1 MNHMCKERILFIMCF
16 LLLGTLSAWGRNDSL
31 VLSNDQVRIVVD
43 RASGKVSYYFKN
55 GVSLQN
61 TVACMEDVHAGYLV
75 TAVFGRHLATTAPI
89 LDSFGKGTHLKI
101 EHDDEQ
107 LPLRLVQ
114 HIMLYENQPFFL
126 ISVEAE
132 PSKGSTRQEGW
143 DGLPETRHISPLAV
157 LPSQE
162 GRVYVPGNEPRI
174 LDVPFDNDNWVKVLT
189 RQWPATGARAAAGAS
204 YEFAALY
211 DKNKLSGL
219 VTGSITHDSWKTGI
233 AYQIGV
239 SKGELDSFKIYGGAA
254 VEDNKSL
261 PPAYGG
267 LDGTHDH
274 APHGA
279 VRGDVVQSPV
289 IFLAGSADMRNDFI
303 NFGKANVIQNGRQ
316 EWKGYAPFYW
326 NSFGVEGVLGYS
338 KVMMPPGVARISD
351 FLYTL
356 DNFNRYAKPVLSIDS
371 YDQNIYTTDLL
382 ASLGRYGRK
391 RNQQLGFYFIP
402 FAVWTWK
409 NTVDQTNLSGTNIPL
424 RDVVLKGKD
433 RQPIAYKDGDWA
445 AYAIDPTHPAVREYI
460 ISQLKKAKAINATF
474 IKIDFLTAGSLEST
488 TRYDKRVRTGM
499 QAYNQGMKMLR
510 SLVDSIM
517 GQDIFITMAISPM
530 FPHQYAHTRFISTDV
545 YSHLRDDQPGF
556 PNWGSTE
563 ASMATGS
570 FMWWVQGTLWPYTNM
585 DVAIMQHFQK
595 NPDLTEQEIKV
606 RLYSM
611 MVMGSILGDGSDFR
625 EKLAAD
631 RARRFLNNPE
641 VCAFFS
647 HPKAFTPLRMS
658 DGETADQQLSYYLKG
673 DTTMLGLFNFATQQ
687 TFMESIPLKDIGLDN
702 RKYAITELLTG
713 RSLGTV
719 IPGQETISLT
729 VPVKDAILVK
739 LVPVNDLPLK

>member
-1 MNHMCKERILFIMCF
+1 MNNMRKERILFTLCF

-31 VLSNDQVRIVVD
+31 VLSNYQVRLTVD
-43 RASGKVSYYFKN
+43 KLTSKVSYYFKN
-55 GVSLQN
+55 GVSLLN

-75 TAVFGRHLATTAPI
+75 TAAFSRHHATTAPVQ
-89 LDSFGKGTHLKI
+89 DSFGRGTHLKI
-101 EHDDEQ
+101 EHDDEK

-114 HIMLYENQPFFL
+114 HIVLYERQPFLL
-126 ISVEAE
+126 ISVEAQ
-132 PSKGSTRQEGW
+132 PSRHTSPQTGW
-143 DGLPETRHISPLAV
+143 NGLPETRHISPLAV
-157 LPSQE
+157 LSSQK
-162 GRVYVPGNEPRI
+162 GSVSVPGNEPRI
-174 LDVPFDNDNWVKVLT
+174 LDVPFDNDNWVKILT
-189 RQWPATGARAAAGAS
+189 QQWPAGSGKVTTGTS

-211 DKNKLSGL
+211 DRNTLSGI
-219 VTGSITHDSWKTGI
+219 VAGSITHDCWKTGLV
-233 AYQIGV
+233 YQTGH

-254 VEDNKSL
+254 AEDNKAL

-279 VRGDVVQSPV
+279 IQGAVVQSPV
-289 IFLAGSADMRNDFI
+289 IFLAGSDDLRNDLI
-303 NFGKANVIQNGRQ
+303 SYGRANVIQSGRQ

-338 KVMMPPGVARISD
+338 KVMMPPGVAKISD
-351 FLYTL
+351 FIYTL

-382 ASLGRYGRK
+382 ASLGKYGKK

-409 NTVDQTNLSGTNIPL
+409 NTVDQTTLSGTGIPL

-433 RQPIAYKDGDWA
+433 RQPIAYKDGDWG

-517 GQDIFITMAISPM
+517 GPDIFITMAISPM

-570 FMWWVQGTLWPYTNM
+570 FMWWVQGTLWPYTNL

-606 RLYSM
+606 RIYSM
-611 MVMGSILGDGSDFR
+611 MAMGSILGDGSDFR
-625 EKLAAD
+625 EQLAAE

-641 VCAFFS
+641 ICAFFS
-647 HPKAFTPLRMS
+647 HPKAFTPLRMA
-658 DGETADQQLSYYLKG
+658 DGETMDQQLSFYLKG
-673 DTTMLGLFNFATQQ
+673 DTTMLALFNFATQQ
-687 TFMESIPLKDIGLDN
+687 TFTETIPLKYIGLDN
-702 RKYAITELLTG
+702 RKYTITELLTG
-713 RSLGTV
+713 QSLGQVT
-719 IPGQETISLT
+719 PGQAAISLT
-729 VPVKDAILVK
+729 VPVKDAMLVK
-739 LVPVNDLPLK
+739 LVPVND

>member
-1 MNHMCKERILFIMCF
+1 MMCF
-16 LLLGTLSAWGRNDSL
+16 LLPGKVSARETSDSL
-31 VLSNDQVRIVVD
+31 VLSDEQVRVVVD

-55 GVSLQN
+55 GTSLQN
-61 TVACMEDVHAGYLV
+61 TIACMEDVHAGYLA
-75 TAVFGRHLATTAPI
+75 TPDFSRHLADTAPV
-89 LDSFGKGTHLKI
+89 LDPFGEGVRIKI
-101 EHDDEQ
+101 VHEDDR
-107 LPLRLVQ
+107 LPLRLIQYINV
-114 HIMLYENQPFFL
+114 YNNQPFL
-126 ISVEAE
+126 LVSVEAVAAE
-132 PSKGSTRQEGW
+132 PSKGSKPREG
-143 DGLPETRHISPLAV
+143 LVETRHISPLAV
-157 LPSQE
+157 LPSQK
-162 GRVYVPGNEPRI
+162 GRVYIPGNEPRI

-189 RQWPATGARAAAGAS
+189 QQWPVELAKAAAGTS

-211 DKNKLSGL
+211 DRNTLSGI
-219 VTGSITHDSWKTGI
+219 VTGSITHDCWKTGI
-233 AYQIGV
+233 AYHTGS

-254 VEDNKSL
+254 VEDNKAL

-274 APHGA
+274 APHGTVQGPT
-279 VRGDVVQSPV
+279 VRSPV
-289 IFLAGSADMRNDFI
+289 IYLAGSNDMRNDFTAY
-303 NFGKANVIQNGRQ
+303 GKANVIQSGRQ

-338 KVMMPPGVARISD
+338 KVMMPSGVARISD
-351 FLYTL
+351 FIYTL
-356 DNFNRYAKPVLSIDS
+356 DNFNKYAKPVLSIDS
-371 YDQNIYTTDLL
+371 YDQNIYTTELL
-382 ASLGRYGRK
+382 ASLGRYGKK

-409 NTVDQTNLSGTNIPL
+409 NTVDQTTLSGTSIPL
-424 RDVVLKGKD
+424 REVVLKDKN
-433 RQPIAYKDGDWA
+433 RQPIAYKDGDWG

-474 IKIDFLTAGSLEST
+474 IKIDFLTAGSLESVS
-488 TRYDKRVRTGM
+488 RYDKRVRTGM

-517 GQDIFITMAISPM
+517 GPEIFITMAISPM
-530 FPHQYAHTRFISTDV
+530 FPHQYAHTRFVSTDV

-556 PNWGSTE
+556 PSWGSTA

-570 FMWWVQGTLWPYTNM
+570 FMWWVQGTLWPYTNL

-595 NPDLTEQEIKV
+595 NPDLSEQEIKV
-606 RLYSM
+606 RIYSM
-611 MVMGSILGDGSDFR
+611 MAMGSILGDGSDFR

-641 VCAFFS
+641 LCAFFS
-647 HPKAFTPLRMS
+647 QPKAFTPLRVS
-658 DGETADQQLSYYLKG
+658 DGETPDQQLSFYLKS
-673 DTTMLGLFNFATQQ
+673 DTTMLALFNFATQQ
-687 TFMESIPLKDIGLDN
+687 TFTETIAVKDIGLDS

-713 RSLGTV
+713 QSLGQV
-719 IPGQETISLT
+719 LPGQAFFSLS

-739 LVPVNDLPLK
+739 LVPVND